1 MRDSLHAIM
10 TACYNVSMK
19 IISVVSQK
27 GGAGKSTLSQA
38 LATHA
43 DSIDKNVL
51 VIDLD
56 PQSTSAYW
64 YERRLVRGKETPV
77 VVASQVIQ
85 LTKLIRDAKE
95 NGADLVIIDTAP
107 HSNNDTLKAVAA
119 SDIVLIP
126 CRASMP
132 DIDAIENSIDIARLQ
147 NKKPKVVINSIHPNA
162 PMMFA
167 EISKT
172 ISENYDAHV
181 LPIFIPQRSEFVHS
195 ATTGQTPVETDPS
208 GKAACEIKALYDLLM
223 GNLVGFDTVREVD
236 INLA

>member
-1 MRDSLHAIM
+1 
-10 TACYNVSMK
+10 MK

-43 DSIDKNVL
+43 DVIGKNVL
-51 VIDLD
+51 IIDLD

-64 YERRLVRGKETPV
+64 YERRLERGKETPV
-77 VVASQVIQ
+77 VEAAQVIQ
-85 LTKLIRDAKE
+85 LPRLIKSAKD
-95 NGADLVIIDTAP
+95 NDADLIIIDTAP
-107 HSNNDTLKAVAA
+107 HSNNDTLKAVAV

-132 DIDAIENSIDIARLQ
+132 DIDAIENSIEIARLQ
-147 NKKPKVVINSIHPNA
+147 KKNPKVVINSIHPNA

-167 EISKT
+167 EISQT
-172 ISENYDAHV
+172 ISESYNVDV
-181 LPIFIPQRSEFVHS
+181 LPIFIPQRSEYVHS
-195 ATTGQTPVETDPS
+195 ATTGQTPVETEPD

-223 GNLVGFDTVREVD
+223 DNLIGFHTVDEVD
-236 INLA
+236 INLT